1 MTHYLIIKTQGAF
14 QKSELGPAGPSGQ
27 TGHLGNEIAFFQEV
41 WLKNHLLC
49 AYHLGF
55 DRSELDD

>member
-1 MTHYLIIKTQGAF
+1 MTYYFIIKTQGAF

-27 TGHLGNEIAFFQEV
+27 TGHFGNEIAFFQEV

-49 AYHLGF
+49 A
-55 DRSELDD
+55 